1 MELSKEEEKNEE
13 KEEAIVE
20 QKEETIMEQKEEKI
34 MKEIEKTTTE
44 GEMNTL
50 MSDIK
55 ITETKSNEEILHQL
69 KMSHEQDNEQLNFE
83 LILENKSVIFQ
94 ITRQNAIPYS
104 NYLSEF
110 SLNDLQNK
118 SNFFKVFDNIIDAY
132 EDLKQRLNE
141 KNYKV
146 IIKDNK
152 IIISIKTN
160 VYKSDFD
167 LEILQK
173 QQDISK
179 TVEELCFIIK
189 KQDDQIKQILQIR
202 EPEKKNS
209 EEIEKL
215 KGEIKLLQDH
225 LNSLAE
231 TEGKENKIY
240 FKESTILEDDYEK
253 NILIKFI
260 EENDS
265 TKKGTIRTKLL
276 FKATK
281 DGDKSV
287 EFHNKC
293 DLMGPTITI
302 VKSENGRR
310 FGGYTSISWDK
321 SKGNYA
327 TDGINFLFSLDTLLL
342 YKNTSGSQHTYHN
355 ESYGPTFGG
364 GHDLYIA
371 NECMNNN
378 SSVSTKSS
386 YGMTSS
392 LELNKEKNFKVLDY
406 EVFKI

>member
-1 MELSKEEEKNEE
+1 
-13 KEEAIVE
+13 
-20 QKEETIMEQKEEKI
+20 MEQKEEKI
-34 MKEIEKTTTE
+34 VKEIEKTTTE

-55 ITETKSNEEILHQL
+55 ITETKSNEEILHKL
-69 KMSHEQDNEQLNFE
+69 TMSHEQDNEQLNFE
-83 LILENKSVIFQ
+83 LILENKSIIFQ
-94 ITRQNAIPYS
+94 ITRQNSIPYS
-104 NYLSEF
+104 SYLSEF
-110 SLNDLQNK
+110 SLDDLQNK
-118 SNFFKVFDNIIDAY
+118 SNFFKVFDNILDAY
-132 EDLKQRLNE
+132 IDLKQRLND
-141 KNYKV
+141 KHYKV
-146 IIKDNK
+146 IIKEDK

-253 NILIKFI
+253 NILIKCI

-310 FGGYTSISWDK
+310 FGGYSSISWDK
-321 SKGNYA
+321 SKANYSK
-327 TDGINFLFSLDTLLL
+327 DGINFLFSLDTLQL
-342 YKNTSGSQHTYHN
+342 YKNTSGSNHTYHN

-378 SSVSTKSS
+378 SSYSKKND

-392 LELNKEKNFKVLDY
+392 FELNSVQSFKVLDY

>member
-55 ITETKSNEEILHQL
+55 ITETKSNEEILHKL
-69 KMSHEQDNEQLNFE
+69 TMSHEQDNEQLNFE
-83 LILENKSVIFQ
+83 LILENKSIIFQ
-94 ITRQNAIPYS
+94 ITRQNSIPYS
-104 NYLSEF
+104 SYLSEF
-110 SLNDLQNK
+110 SLDDLQNK
-118 SNFFKVFDNIIDAY
+118 SNFFKVFDNILDAY
-132 EDLKQRLNE
+132 IDLKQRLND
-141 KNYKV
+141 KHYKV
-146 IIKDNK
+146 IIKEDK

-327 TDGINFLFSLDTLLL
+327 TDGINFLFSLDTSKF
-342 YKNTSGSQHTYHN
+342 YKNTTGNYHTYHN

-364 GHDLYIA
+364 GHDLCVA
-371 NECMNNN
+371 DGCMNNT
-378 SSVSTKSS
+378 SSYSS
-386 YGMTSS
+386 KNDYGMTSKY
-392 LELNKEKNFKVLDY
+392 ELNGVQSFKVLDY